1 MLMGFQS
8 KGLSWSAP
16 GSKSSRAPGSNV
28 KEAGGGTWRQCAS
41 NRWPRSTHRDLTSC
55 DSSDCFQCLL
65 WSYIG
70 RIWFCLAYL
79 KHVRIK
85 FTFLHSWPHLMWFLS
100 LLLLLQKSSKNLILK
115 NTCVLEWIGNM
126 AVMNNSL
133 VGNDAKKFIPKKY
146 LNFHCCLGLFSSLI
160 LIELLCRQWIRFSQ
174 TTQPIVWSIN

>member
-1 MLMGFQS
+1 MADLSLSHNVKMMIIRAQHTVVKRKSHQRMELIWDILKNFYRHYVDGLKVNQKDWRGMVEWFQELSNSTAMNGWMKKMLMLMGFQS

-70 RIWFCLAYL
+70 HICNFLAL
-79 KHVRIK
+79 
-85 FTFLHSWPHLMWFLS
+85 P
-100 LLLLLQKSSKNLILK
+100 
-115 NTCVLEWIGNM
+115 
-126 AVMNNSL
+126 
-133 VGNDAKKFIPKKY
+133 
-146 LNFHCCLGLFSSLI
+146 
-160 LIELLCRQWIRFSQ
+160 
-174 TTQPIVWSIN
+174 QPQACEN